1 MYYRKEYRYQDADFN
16 GKFDEKLVKAR
27 DWLADWKE
35 KHNNLFVCGG
45 VGCGKTYLAMAFL
58 NEQSKTAEYISGD
71 DKCPPFWCLD
81 DIEYVISKKLFD
93 TIRKQ
98 FSKDVAVSQ
107 EARNDVYIY
116 TKTKLLIIDELGLG
130 YGSESEL
137 IELTDL
143 LDARWKKGLPTVFLS
158 NLDMKGLAN
167 YLGDRCRQRA
177 FDGAEYVESD
187 SKTHRS
193 KPKEL

>member
-1 MYYRKEYRYQDADFN
+1 MYYRKEYRYQEADFN
-16 GKFDEKLVKAR
+16 GKFDEKLAKAR

-58 NEQSKTAEYISGD
+58 NEQCKTAEYVRGD
-71 DKCPPFWCLD
+71 EKCPPFWCLD

-107 EARNDVYIY
+107 EARNDVYVY

-177 FDGAEYVESD
+177 FDGAQYVETD

>member
-1 MYYRKEYRYQDADFN
+1 MYYRKEYRYQEADFN
-16 GKFDEKLVKAR
+16 GKFDEKLAKAR

-58 NEQSKTAEYISGD
+58 NEQCKTAEYVRGD
-71 DKCPPFWCLD
+71 EQCPPFWCLD

-107 EARNDVYIY
+107 EARNDVFMY

-177 FDGAEYVESD
+177 FDGAQYVETD

>member
-1 MYYRKEYRYQDADFN
+1 MYYRKDYRYKDADFS
-16 GKFDEKLVKAR
+16 GKYDEKMAKAR
-27 DWLADWKE
+27 DWLRDWKD
-35 KHNNLFVCGG
+35 KHNNLFICGG

-58 NEQSKTAEYISGD
+58 NELAKTSEYIQGD
-71 DKCPPFWCLD
+71 GRCEPFWCID
-81 DIEYVISKKLFD
+81 DVEYVVAKGLFD

-98 FSKDVAVSQ
+98 FSKDIAVSSN
-107 EARNDVYIY
+107 AKNDVYVY

-130 YGSESEL
+130 YGTDSEL

-143 LDARWKKGLPTVFLS
+143 LDARWKSGLPTVFLS

-177 FDGAEYVESD
+177 FDGAQYVELD
-187 SKTHRS
+187 GKTRRS
-193 KPKEL
+193 KPVEL

>member
-27 DWLADWKE
+27 DWLANWKE

-58 NEQSKTAEYISGD
+58 NEQTKTAEYIRGD
-71 DKCPPFWCLD
+71 GSCAPFWCLD

-107 EARNDVYIY
+107 EAKNDVFVY

-130 YGSESEL
+130 YGTESEL

-143 LDARWKKGLPTVFLS
+143 LDARWKNGLPTVFLS

-177 FDGAEYVESD
+177 FDGAQYVESD

>member
-1 MYYRKEYRYQDADFN
+1 MYYRKEYRYQEADFN
-16 GKFDEKLVKAR
+16 GKFDEKLAKAR

-35 KHNNLFVCGG
+35 KHNNLFICGG

-58 NEQSKTAEYISGD
+58 NEQTKTAEYIRGD
-71 DKCPPFWCLD
+71 GSCAPFWCLD

-98 FSKDVAVSQ
+98 FSKDIAVSQ
-107 EARNDVYIY
+107 EAKNDVFVY

-130 YGSESEL
+130 YGTESEL

-143 LDARWKKGLPTVFLS
+143 LDARWKSGLPTVFLS

-177 FDGAEYVESD
+177 FDGAQYVEAD